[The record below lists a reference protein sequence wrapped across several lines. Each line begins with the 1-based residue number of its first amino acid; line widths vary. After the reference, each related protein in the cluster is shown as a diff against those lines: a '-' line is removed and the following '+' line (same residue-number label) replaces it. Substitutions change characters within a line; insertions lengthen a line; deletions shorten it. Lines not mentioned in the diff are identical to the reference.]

1 MSLFDLSGK
10 VAVVTGSTKGIGLG
24 IAREMAAAGARV
36 VVASE
41 SQDDCDAVAAELNRD
56 YGRGAEIAKALA
68 FDLTDLASVEA
79 FAAKAPTLFG
89 GLDILVCNAA
99 VMAWPGPPEQ
109 TPPAVFDQLLSANI
123 HHNYRLCIGVRAA
136 IAARGGG
143 SIVLIGSGAGLSP
156 HPQFVSYSVA
166 KAGVAHLAWNLAQ
179 AMAPD
184 GIRVNCVA
192 PGLIRSFTTL
202 SLMGDDG
209 LAQAGQSIPLGRVGR
224 PEDIAGA
231 VIFLASTAGAFVT
244 GETISVDGGTSRLT
258 VEANPLTAG
267 IGART

>member
-1 MSLFDLSGK
+1 MSLFDLSGNI
-10 VAVVTGSTKGIGLG
+10 AVVTGSTKGIGLG
-24 IAREMAAAGARV
+24 VAREMAAAGAKV

-41 SQDDCDAVAAELNRD
+41 SQDDCDAVVAELNRD
-56 YGRGAEIAKALA
+56 YGKGAEIAKGLA

-79 FAAKAPTLFG
+79 FAAKAPSLFG
-89 GLDILVCNAA
+89 GVDILVCNAA

-109 TPPAVFDQLLSANI
+109 TPPEVFDQLLSANI
-123 HHNYRLCIGVRAA
+123 HHNYRLCIGMRAA

-166 KAGVAHLAWNLAQ
+166 KAGVVHLAWNLAQ

-202 SLMGDDG
+202 SLMGDQG
-209 LAQAGQSIPLGRVGR
+209 LAQAGQSIPLRRVGR

-244 GETISVDGGTSRLT
+244 GETIRVDGGTSRLT
-258 VEANPLTAG
+258 MEPNPLTAG
-267 IGART
+267 IGPRT